1 MAKHDD
7 GARPREEEREALL
20 RRIDDEYAETA
31 EWTGKP
37 AMDPRVRAALRNV
50 PREDFVEPGNED
62 SAYANAALGIGFGQ
76 TISQPFIV
84 AIMTD
89 LLELTPDSVVL
100 EVGTGS
106 GYQAAVL
113 AEIARK
119 VYSVEVIP
127 ELAAQATAR
136 LKRHRYGNAAV
147 RCSDGFAG
155 WPENGPYD
163 AIVVT
168 ACAPEI
174 PPPLVAQ
181 LKPGGRMVVPV
192 GRPYGHQDLTVVT
205 KNADGTIAEKPVLP
219 VAFVPLVRE
228 KNRAE

>member
-7 GARPREEEREALL
+7 GARPGEEEREALL

-31 EWTGKP
+31 QWTGKP
-37 AMDPRVRAALRNV
+37 AMDARIRAALRNV

-62 SAYANAALGIGFGQ
+62 SAYANTALGIGFGQ
-76 TISQPFIV
+76 TISQPFTV

-89 LLELTPDSVVL
+89 LLELKPDSVVL

-106 GYQAAVL
+106 GYQAAIL

-119 VYSVEVIP
+119 VFSVEVIP
-127 ELAAQATAR
+127 ELAARAAER
-136 LKRHRYGNAAV
+136 LKQHRYGNAAV
-147 RCSDGFAG
+147 CCSDGFGG

-163 AIVVT
+163 AIIVT

-174 PPPLVAQ
+174 PPPLATQ
-181 LKPGGRMVVPV
+181 LKPGGRMVIPI
-192 GRPYGHQDLTVVT
+192 GRSYGHQNLTLVT
-205 KNADGTIAEKPVLP
+205 KNADGTIAEKPILP

-228 KNRAE
+228 KDRAE

>member
-1 MAKHDD
+1 MAKHDG
-7 GARPREEEREALL
+7 GALPREEEREALL
-20 RRIDDEYAETA
+20 RHIADEYAETG

-37 AMDPRVRAALRNV
+37 EMDPRVRAALRSV
-50 PREDFVEPGNED
+50 PREDFVEQGDED

-89 LLELTPDSVVL
+89 LLELKPDSVVL

-119 VYSVEVIP
+119 VFSVEVIP
-127 ELAAQATAR
+127 ELAVQAAER

-147 RCSDGFAG
+147 RCGDGFAG

-168 ACAPEI
+168 ACTPEI
-174 PPPLVAQ
+174 PAPLVAQ
-181 LKPGGRMVVPV
+181 LKTGGRMVIPV

-205 KNADGTIAEKPVLP
+205 KNADGTIAEKPILP

-228 KNRAE
+228 KDRAK

>member
-7 GARPREEEREALL
+7 GAWPLEEKREALL
-20 RRIDDEYAETA
+20 RRIADEYAETA
-31 EWTGKP
+31 EWTGKRE
-37 AMDPRVRAALRNV
+37 MDPRVRDALRKV
-50 PREDFVEPGNED
+50 PRQDFVEPGSRD
-62 SAYANAALGIGFGQ
+62 SAYVNAALGIGFGQ

-89 LLELTPDSVVL
+89 LLELKADSVVL

-127 ELAAQATAR
+127 ELAAQAAER
-136 LKRHRYGNAAV
+136 LKQHRYGNVAV

-155 WPENGPYD
+155 WPEHGPYD
-163 AIVVT
+163 AIIVT

-174 PPPLVAQ
+174 PPLLAAQ
-181 LKPGGRMVVPV
+181 LKPGGRMVIPV
-192 GRPYGHQDLTVVT
+192 GRPYGHQDLTIVT
-205 KNADGTIAEKPVLP
+205 KDAAGTIAEKPVLP

-228 KNRAE
+228 KDRAE